1 MHFPIIVNKR
11 FALALLAGVFLLS
24 SCSKFNDELDTT
36 SESQLSS
43 SDIFKTPARIE
54 GLVNGLY
61 KTVKTNSGRVL
72 LNADWRGEDFINLTN
87 NAFTGFDAWA
97 NNYSGSSADVASI
110 WEGAYA
116 SINNSNI
123 LIDGLDK
130 TSGVIDEVRK
140 KQYLGEAY
148 FLRAYNYFILVT
160 LYARP
165 YREDNGASEGI
176 PLRLKPETSA
186 DGKNL
191 ARSSVAKVY
200 ASIIADLDLAE
211 ANLPLSYS
219 TKELN
224 TTRAH
229 RNTAIALKTRVYL
242 SAGNFE
248 KVVSEAVKIVPQ
260 TSAPFAATSGVN
272 HALQADVTTVF
283 TSDYTTTESIL
294 SMPVTTADPPTTAL
308 GGSYN
313 VNADFSLNTS
323 GIFGNAQWGAEDARR
338 KMTRLNT
345 ANSQNFLM
353 KYAKP
358 SPYLD
363 YIPLIRYAEVL
374 LNYAEAAALTGDTPL
389 AIRLLEAV
397 HLRSDAGY
405 VFPSASIAMPQ
416 ALVET
421 IWTERR
427 IELLG
432 EGFRSN
438 DLLRNLLPIP
448 GKSSSSFNARQV
460 LPGDAGYIFPIP
472 DNEVLANELL

>member
-1 MHFPIIVNKR
+1 MSFHIKFTTTITQ
-11 FALALLAGVFLLS
+11 LLVAGLVIFS
-24 SCSKFNDELDTT
+24 SCSKLDDDLNTT

-72 LNADWRGEDFINLTN
+72 LNSDWRGEDFINLTN
-87 NAFTGFDAWA
+87 NAFTGFDSWA

-116 SINNSNI
+116 SVNNSNI
-123 LIDGLDK
+123 LIDGLDR
-130 TSGVIDEVRK
+130 TSGVIDDAK
-140 KQYLGEAY
+140 KNQYLGEAR
-148 FLRAYNYFILVT
+148 FLRAYNYFTLIT

-165 YREDNGASEGI
+165 YREDNGASKGL
-176 PLRLKPETSA
+176 PLRLKPEISA

-191 ARSSVAKVY
+191 ARSTVAEVY
-200 ASIIADLDLAE
+200 ASIIADLDFAE
-211 ANLPLSYS
+211 TNLPLTYS

-242 SAGNFE
+242 SMGKYEN
-248 KVVSEAVKIVPQ
+248 VVTEAVKIVPQ

-272 HALQADVTTVF
+272 HALQADINTVF
-283 TSDYTTTESIL
+283 SSDYTTTESIL

-313 VNADFSLNTS
+313 VNADFSLNAA
-323 GIFGNAQWGAEDARR
+323 GIFGSAQWGSADARR
-338 KMTRLNT
+338 KMTRLN
-345 ANSQNFLM
+345 AGNSQNFLM

-363 YIPLIRYAEVL
+363 YIPLVRYAEVL
-374 LNYAEAAALTGDTPL
+374 LNYAEAAARTGNTTL
-389 AIRLLEAV
+389 AAHILEAV
-397 HLRSDAGY
+397 HFRADPGY
-405 VFPSASIAMPQ
+405 VFPSESTATPQ

-421 IWTERR
+421 IWAERR

-438 DLLRNLLPIP
+438 DLLRNLLSIP
-448 GKSSSSFNARQV
+448 SKSSSSFNAREV
-460 LPGDAGYIFPIP
+460 LPSDAGYIFPIP
-472 DNEVLANELL
+472 NSEILSNELL